1 MFKKKFNYL
10 KNQSTHDLLI
20 ISLSDDCTKPIT
32 AGDIGKSYFRFH
44 VIMDQKYSTGE
55 TLSAEIPLSNPI
67 GLLSFKAAVKKL
79 MYLLDLEEMGEFWDH
94 VNFWRKVFRRKVC
107 DSAFLCRHDID
118 SIVLS

>member
-20 ISLSDDCTKPIT
+20 ISLSDNCTKPIT

-67 GLLSFKAAVKKL
+67 ELLSFKAAVKKL
-79 MYLLDLEEMGEFWDH
+79 MYLLDLEEIGEFWDH
-94 VNFWRKVFRRKVC
+94 VKKDLN
-107 DSAFLCRHDID
+107 H
-118 SIVLS
+118 